1 MDQVSEPAPA
11 AVYETAEPQAV
22 TEARADTTSQQQALS
37 ATKQPRR
44 WTPEEAREMGKRG
57 GRPTNAARRE
67 KLLYHLQ
74 NLKPADSK
82 AVARTIIEG
91 AKQGDD
97 KKIAMLLERLYGLPG
112 RSDSLT
118 LHADD
123 PLADL
128 MRGIAAATSQL
139 APPIDAIDGEVRELD
154 APA

>member
-97 KKIAMLLERLYGLPG
+97 KKIAVLLERLYGLPS
-112 RSDSLT
+112 RSDSIT
-118 LHADD
+118 LQMDD
-123 PLADL
+123 PMAAL
-128 MRGIAAATSQL
+128 MQSIATRTQQVAA
-139 APPIDAIDGEVRELD
+139 PIDGEYRELPPD
-154 APA
+154 AAPA